1 MLDMSTEP
9 CAHVLVVED
18 DPAVRDVVRRYLE
31 RDGHR
36 VTLADNGPAALEAAD
51 KTVDLVVLDVMLP
64 GMDGLQVCRRLR
76 DGESGRPDVPVIML
90 TALGEEDDRIAGLTL
105 GADDYVTKPFSPR
118 ELTLRVTSVLRR
130 AAGGADR
137 SGPETLRDG
146 DLIVEVPSR
155 RVTLHGGE
163 LSLTLREFDL
173 LTFLLGH
180 PGEAFSRADLL
191 ERVWGWSFGDHSTVT
206 VHIKRL
212 RHKIEDDPSRPR
224 RIATVYGLGYR
235 YDTEEPKH
243 ERA

>member
-1 MLDMSTEP
+1 MSTDP
-9 CAHVLVVED
+9 CTHVLVVED

-36 VTLADNGPAALEAAD
+36 VTLAKDGTAALEAAD

-76 DGESGRPDVPVIML
+76 DGASGRADVPVIML

-118 ELTLRVTSVLRR
+118 ELSLRVTSVLRR
-130 AAGGADR
+130 AAGADR
-137 SGPETLRDG
+137 PGPETLRDG
-146 DLIVEVPSR
+146 DLVVDVPSR
-155 RVTLHGGE
+155 RVTLRDEE

-180 PGEAFSRADLL
+180 PGEAFSRAALL
-191 ERVWGWSFGDHSTVT
+191 DRVWGWSFGDHSTVT

-235 YDTEEPKH
+235 YDL
-243 ERA
+243 ERPT

>member
-1 MLDMSTEP
+1 MLDMSADP
-9 CAHVLVVED
+9 CTHVLVVED

-36 VTLADNGPAALEAAD
+36 VTLAKDGTAALEAAD

-76 DGESGRPDVPVIML
+76 DGASGRADVPVIML

-118 ELTLRVTSVLRR
+118 ELSLRVTSVLRR
-130 AAGGADR
+130 AAGADR
-137 SGPETLRDG
+137 PGPETLRDG
-146 DLIVEVPSR
+146 DLVVDVPSR
-155 RVTLHGGE
+155 RVTLRDEE

-180 PGEAFSRADLL
+180 PGEAFSRAALL
-191 ERVWGWSFGDHSTVT
+191 DRVWGWSFGDHSTVT

-235 YDTEEPKH
+235 YDL
-243 ERA
+243 ERPT

>member
-1 MLDMSTEP
+1 MLDMSTDP
-9 CAHVLVVED
+9 CTHVLVVED

-36 VTLADNGPAALEAAD
+36 VTLASDGTAALDAAD
-51 KTVDLVVLDVMLP
+51 ETVDLVVLDVMLP
-64 GMDGLQVCRRLR
+64 GIDGLQVCRRLR
-76 DGESGRPDVPVIML
+76 DGVSGRADVPVIML

-118 ELTLRVTSVLRR
+118 ELSLRVTSVLRR
-130 AAGGADR
+130 AANGSDR
-137 SGPETLRDG
+137 SGPETLDDG
-146 DLIVEVPSR
+146 DLAVELPSR
-155 RVTLHGGE
+155 RVTLRGDE

-180 PGEAFSRADLL
+180 PGEAFSRAELL
-191 ERVWGWSFGDHSTVT
+191 DRVWGWSFGDHSTVT

-212 RHKIEDDPSRPR
+212 RHKIENDPSMPR

-235 YDTEEPKH
+235 YDKEG
-243 ERA
+243 AA

>member
-1 MLDMSTEP
+1 MHDMSTDP
-9 CAHVLVVED
+9 CTHVLVVED

-36 VTLADNGPAALEAAD
+36 VTLAGDGPSALAAAD

-76 DGESGRPDVPVIML
+76 DGASGRADVPVIML
-90 TALGEEDDRIAGLTL
+90 TALGEEDDRIAGLSL
-105 GADDYVTKPFSPR
+105 GADDYVSKPFSPR
-118 ELTLRVTSVLRR
+118 ELALRVSSVLRR
-130 AAGGADR
+130 ANGSHR

-146 DLIVEVPSR
+146 DLVVETASR
-155 RVTLHGGE
+155 RVTLRGE
-163 LSLTLREFDL
+163 ELPLTLREFDL
-173 LTFLLGH
+173 LTFMLGH

-191 ERVWGWSFGDHSTVT
+191 DRVWGWSFGDHSTVT

-212 RHKIEDDPSRPR
+212 RHKIEDDPSMPR